1 MPPPPP
7 TPRRS
12 LFRLLQRRGCARLVP
27 RLFMLSCFSVNLKAQ
42 CSQGASQ
49 LGRAVPARRP
59 RARSARAGAAR
70 PTVFTI
76 ALRLPRISPFV
87 SCCMAKDEAQ
97 WAKQMEQLRDEIRR
111 HDRLYY
117 EEAAPIITDREYDRL
132 YKELVNLETQFPD
145 LVTPDSPTQR
155 VGGKPLK
162 AFEQVA
168 HVIPMLSLDNTYSEE
183 EVKNFYAR
191 IRRLLPNEKVPVV
204 IEPKVDGV
212 AVSLIYEN
220 GRLRQAAT
228 RGDGT
233 VGDNITQNIRT
244 IRSMPEQLRGA
255 APKLLEV
262 RGEVYMD
269 KHGFEELNDERRKAG
284 LPLFANPRN
293 AAAGSLKQLDPAI
306 VAKRPLGVVLYGTG
320 ATEGVDV
327 DVHSEIF
334 PLLKKL
340 GLPATERWWVA
351 KSVEEI
357 LEAIHELDG
366 IRHKFAYQTDGAVV
380 KVNSFAQ
387 RERLGFTAKSP
398 RWAIAYK
405 YEAERVET
413 RLNDIVIQVGRTG
426 ILTPVAMLEPVFV
439 SGSTVG
445 RATLHNEDEIKRKD
459 IRIGDTV
466 VIEKAGE
473 VIPAV
478 VEVVKSKRPRDAKA
492 FDFAR
497 HIHGKCPVCGS
508 PIRRDPQFVA
518 WRCENLQCPAQTTR
532 RVEFFAARSALDIE
546 SVGGIVADKL
556 VERGL
561 VRDPLD
567 LFELKTEQLAKLNLG
582 TDEEPRVFGEKNA
595 TKAIR
600 AIERARTLPLS
611 RWLFALAIPDVGR
624 TTASQLARFHETIED
639 VANSALLGDVLDYHK
654 KREEKEDAKEIADR
668 LLQAGFAKPSKSK
681 AEKGRG
687 ITTEVGPVVAQSVL
701 DFFASAAGKKILHRI
716 KELSIHPKSE
726 KVSAKKAAALPLT
739 GKTFVLTGTLPS
751 MAREEATERI
761 EALGGHVT
769 GSVSKKTDYVLAGAE
784 PGSKFDKAKELGVR
798 IIDEPE
804 FRKIL
809 DRG

>member
-1 MPPPPP
+1 MAPD
-7 TPRRS
+7 
-12 LFRLLQRRGCARLVP
+12 Q
-27 RLFMLSCFSVNLKAQ
+27 KE
-42 CSQGASQ
+42 
-49 LGRAVPARRP
+49 
-59 RARSARAGAAR
+59 AAKK
-70 PTVFTI
+70 I
-76 ALRLPRISPFV
+76 A
-87 SCCMAKDEAQ
+87 
-97 WAKQMEQLRDEIRR
+97 QLREEIRK
-111 HDRLYY
+111 HDQLYY
-117 EEAAPIITDREYDRL
+117 EEAAPVISDRDYDRL
-132 YKELVNLETQFPD
+132 YRELVDLETQFPD

-162 AFEQVA
+162 AFEQVP
-168 HVIPMLSLDNTYSEE
+168 HLIPMLSLDNTYSEQ

-191 IRRLLPNEKVPVV
+191 IQRLLPNEKIPVV

-220 GRLRQAAT
+220 GKLRQAAT
-228 RGDGT
+228 RGDGN
-233 VGDNITQNIRT
+233 VGDDITQNVRT
-244 IRSMPEQLRGA
+244 IRSVLEVLRGA

-269 KHGFEELNDERRKAG
+269 RKGFEKLNEERKKQG

-306 VAKRPLGVVLYGTG
+306 VAKRPLGIVLYGTG
-320 ATEGVDV
+320 ATERLNIEL
-327 DVHSEIF
+327 HSEVF

-340 GLPATERWWVA
+340 GLPTTERWWVA
-351 KSVEEI
+351 ESVEEI
-357 LEAIHELDG
+357 LDAIHELDG
-366 IRHKFAYQTDGAVV
+366 IRHNFAYQTDGAVV
-380 KVNSFAQ
+380 KVNSFMQ

-405 YEAERVET
+405 YAAERVET

-426 ILTPVAMLEPVFV
+426 ILTPVAALEPVLV

-478 VEVVKSKRPRDAKA
+478 VEVVKSKRPRDAKP
-492 FDFAR
+492 FDFAK
-497 HIHGKCPVCGS
+497 HIHGKCPVCGG

-561 VRDPLD
+561 VCEPLD
-567 LFELKTEQLAKLNLG
+567 LFELKVDQLAKLNLG
-582 TDEEPRVFGEKNA
+582 TEESPRVFGEKNA
-595 TKAIR
+595 AKAIH

-611 RWLFALAIPDVGR
+611 RWLFALAIPEVGK
-624 TTASQLARFHETIED
+624 TTATQLARFHDTIENIGHSQLLRD
-639 VANSALLGDVLDYHK
+639 VVDYHEERDDK
-654 KREEKEDAKEIADR
+654 KSAKEIAER
-668 LLQAGFAKPSKSK
+668 LIKSGFAKPSKSNAGK
-681 AEKGRG
+681 DG
-687 ITTEVGPVVAQSVL
+687 IVTEVGPVVAHSVL
-701 DFFASAAGKKILHRI
+701 HFFAAPTGKKILRRL
-716 KELSIHPKSE
+716 KELGIEPKSE
-726 KVSAKKAAALPLT
+726 KVSARKAAELPLA

-751 MAREEATERI
+751 MTREEATEKI

-769 GSVSKKTDYVLAGAE
+769 SSVSKKTDYVLAGAE
-784 PGSKFDKAKELGVR
+784 PGSKFDKAKELAVR
-798 IIDEPE
+798 IIDESQ
-804 FRKIL
+804 FRKML
-809 DRG
+809 

>member
-1 MPPPPP
+1 
-7 TPRRS
+7 
-12 LFRLLQRRGCARLVP
+12 
-27 RLFMLSCFSVNLKAQ
+27 
-42 CSQGASQ
+42 
-49 LGRAVPARRP
+49 
-59 RARSARAGAAR
+59 
-70 PTVFTI
+70 
-76 ALRLPRISPFV
+76 
-87 SCCMAKDEAQ
+87 MAMDETQA
-97 WAKQMEQLRDEIRR
+97 AKQMEQLRDEIRR

-117 EEAAPIITDREYDRL
+117 EEAAPIISDREYDRL
-132 YKELVNLETQFPD
+132 YKELVDLETQFPD
-145 LVTPDSPTQR
+145 LATPDSPTHR

-162 AFEQVA
+162 AFEQVP
-168 HVIPMLSLDNTYSEE
+168 HFIPMLSLDNTYSEE
-183 EVKNFYAR
+183 DVKNFYAR
-191 IRRLLPNEKVPVV
+191 IQRLLPNEKIPVV

-233 VGDNITQNIRT
+233 VGDDITQNIRT
-244 IRSMPEQLRGA
+244 ISSVPERLRGA
-255 APKLLEV
+255 APKLLEA
-262 RGEVYMD
+262 RGEVYMH
-269 KHGFEELNDERRKAG
+269 KRGFEKLNEERRKAG

-413 RLNDIVIQVGRTG
+413 RLNDIVIRVGRTG
-426 ILTPVAMLEPVFV
+426 ILTPVAMLEPVVV

-478 VEVVKSKRPRDAKA
+478 VEVVKSKRPRDAKP
-492 FDFAR
+492 FDFVK
-497 HIHGKCPVCGS
+497 HIHGKCPVCGG

-556 VERGL
+556 VESGL
-561 VRDPLD
+561 VREPLD

-600 AIERARTLPLS
+600 AIERARTPPLS

-624 TTASQLARFHETIED
+624 TTATQLAHFHETIED
-639 VANSALLGDVLDYHK
+639 VANSPLLKDVLQYHQ

-668 LLQAGFAKPSKSK
+668 LIQTGFANRSKSK

-701 DFFASAAGKKILHRI
+701 DFFASAAGKKTLHRI
-716 KELSIHPKSE
+716 KELGIHPKTE
-726 KVSAKKAAALPLT
+726 KVSAKKAAKLPLA
-739 GKTFVLTGTLPS
+739 GKTFVLTGTMPS
-751 MAREEATERI
+751 MTREEATEKI

-804 FRKIL
+804 FRKML
-809 DRG
+809 

>member
-1 MPPPPP
+1 MEE
-7 TPRRS
+7 
-12 LFRLLQRRGCARLVP
+12 
-27 RLFMLSCFSVNLKAQ
+27 KE
-42 CSQGASQ
+42 
-49 LGRAVPARRP
+49 
-59 RARSARAGAAR
+59 AAK
-70 PTVFTI
+70 
-76 ALRLPRISPFV
+76 RI
-87 SCCMAKDEAQ
+87 Q
-97 WAKQMEQLRDEIRR
+97 QLREEIRK

-117 EEAAPIITDREYDRL
+117 EEAAPIISDREYDRL
-132 YKELVNLETQFPD
+132 YKELVDLETQFPD
-145 LVTPDSPTQR
+145 LITPHSPTQR

-162 AFEQVA
+162 AFEQVS

-183 EVKNFYAR
+183 EVKNFHAR
-191 IRRLLPNEKVPVV
+191 IRRLLPNEKIPVV

-228 RGDGT
+228 RGDGN

-244 IRSMPEQLRGA
+244 IRSVPERLRDA

-269 KHGFEELNDERRKAG
+269 RKGFEKLNDERKRQG

-306 VAKRPLGVVLYGTG
+306 VAKRPLGVVFYGTG
-320 ATEGVDV
+320 ATEGLNV

-351 KSVEEI
+351 ESVEEI
-357 LEAIHELDG
+357 LDAIHELDG
-366 IRHKFAYQTDGAVV
+366 IRHNFAYQTDGAVV

-405 YEAERVET
+405 YAAERVET
-413 RLNDIVIQVGRTG
+413 RLRDIVIQVGRTG
-426 ILTPVAMLEPVFV
+426 ILTPVAVLEPVLV
-439 SGSTVG
+439 SGSTVA

-459 IRIGDTV
+459 IRVGDTV

-478 VEVVKSKRPRDAKA
+478 VTVVKSKRPRDAKP

-497 HIHGKCPVCGS
+497 HIHGKCPICGG

-556 VERGL
+556 VEGGL
-561 VRDPLD
+561 IREPLD
-567 LFELKTEQLAKLNLG
+567 LFKLKTEQLAKLNLG
-582 TDEEPRVFGEKNA
+582 TDEAPRVFGEKNA
-595 TKAIR
+595 TKAIK
-600 AIERARTLPLS
+600 AIERAKTLPLS
-611 RWLFALAIPDVGR
+611 RWLFALAIPDVGK
-624 TTASQLARFHETIED
+624 TTATQLAQFHDNIDDVAHSQL
-639 VANSALLGDVLDYHK
+639 LLDVLEYHQ
-654 KREEKEDAKEIADR
+654 KRDQKESAREIAER
-668 LLQAGFAKPSKSK
+668 LIKAGFAERSKSK
-681 AEKGRG
+681 AEKDG
-687 ITTEVGPVVAQSVL
+687 IVTEVGPVVAQSVL
-701 DFFASAAGKKILHRI
+701 DFFASTTGKKILRRLN
-716 KELSIHPKSE
+716 ELEIQPTSE
-726 KVSAKKAAALPLT
+726 KISAKKAAELPLA

-751 MAREEATERI
+751 MTRKEARKKI
-761 EALGGHVT
+761 EALGGHVSS
-769 GSVSKKTDYVLAGAE
+769 SVSKKTHYVLAGTE
-784 PGSKFDKAKELGVR
+784 PGSKFDKAKQLGVK
-798 IIDEPE
+798 IIDEAE

-809 DRG
+809 PR

>member
-1 MPPPPP
+1 M
-7 TPRRS
+7 
-12 LFRLLQRRGCARLVP
+12 AK
-27 RLFMLSCFSVNLKAQ
+27 NEAH
-42 CSQGASQ
+42 A
-49 LGRAVPARRP
+49 ARR
-59 RARSARAGAAR
+59 
-70 PTVFTI
+70 
-76 ALRLPRISPFV
+76 
-87 SCCMAKDEAQ
+87 
-97 WAKQMEQLRDEIRR
+97 MEQLREEIRR

-117 EEAAPIITDREYDRL
+117 EEAAPVISDREYDRL
-132 YKELVNLETQFPD
+132 YKELVDLETQFPD

-162 AFEQVA
+162 AFEQVP
-168 HVIPMLSLDNTYSEE
+168 HLVPMLSLDNTYSEE

-191 IRRLLPNEKVPVV
+191 IQRLLPNEKIPVV

-233 VGDNITQNIRT
+233 VGDDITQNIRT
-244 IRSMPEQLRGA
+244 IRSVPERLRGA
-255 APKLLEV
+255 TPKLLEV

-269 KHGFEELNDERRKAG
+269 KHGFEKLNDERRKAG

-357 LEAIHELDG
+357 LDAIHDLDG
-366 IRHKFAYQTDGAVV
+366 IRHNFAYQTDGAVV

-426 ILTPVAMLEPVFV
+426 ILTPVAMLEPVLV

-478 VEVVKSKRPRDAKA
+478 VEVVKSKRPRGAEP
-492 FDFAR
+492 FDFAK
-497 HIHGKCPVCGS
+497 HIHGKCPVCGG

-561 VRDPLD
+561 VREPLD
-567 LFELKTEQLAKLNLG
+567 LFALKTEELAKLNLG

-600 AIERARTLPLS
+600 AIERSRTLPLS

-624 TTASQLARFHETIED
+624 TTATQLAHFHKTIEE
-639 VANSALLGDVLDYHK
+639 VANSPLLNDVLQYHE
-654 KREEKEDAKEIADR
+654 KREEKKDAKEIADR
-668 LLQAGFAKPSKSK
+668 LTQAGFAKPSKSK
-681 AEKGRG
+681 AEKTRG

-701 DFFASAAGKKILHRI
+701 DFFASSVGKKTLRRI
-716 KELSIHPKSE
+716 KELGIHPKTE
-726 KVSAKKAAALPLT
+726 KVSAKKTAELPLA
-739 GKTFVLTGTLPS
+739 GKTFVLTGALPS
-751 MAREEATERI
+751 MTREEATERI

-784 PGSKFDKAKELGVR
+784 PGSKFDKAKELGIR
-798 IIDEPE
+798 IIGEPE
-804 FRKIL
+804 FRKML
-809 DRG
+809 

>member
-1 MPPPPP
+1 MDE
-7 TPRRS
+7 
-12 LFRLLQRRGCARLVP
+12 
-27 RLFMLSCFSVNLKAQ
+27 KE
-42 CSQGASQ
+42 
-49 LGRAVPARRP
+49 AVK
-59 RARSARAGAAR
+59 
-70 PTVFTI
+70 
-76 ALRLPRISPFV
+76 RI
-87 SCCMAKDEAQ
+87 
-97 WAKQMEQLRDEIRR
+97 EQLRREICK
-111 HDRLYY
+111 HDQLYY
-117 EEAAPIITDREYDRL
+117 EKAAPIINDRDYDRL
-132 YKELVNLETQFPD
+132 YKELVDLESQFPD

-162 AFEQVA
+162 AFEQVS
-168 HVIPMLSLDNTYSEE
+168 HLIPMLSLDNTYSEQ

-191 IRRLLPNEKVPVV
+191 IQRLLPDEKLPVV

-220 GRLRQAAT
+220 GKLRQAAT
-228 RGDGT
+228 RGHGN
-233 VGDNITQNIRT
+233 VGDNIKQNFRT
-244 IRSMPEQLRGA
+244 IRSVPERLRDG

-269 KHGFEELNDERRKAG
+269 RKGFEKLNEERKKQG

-306 VAKRPLGVVLYGTG
+306 VAKRPLGVVVYGTG
-320 ATEGVDV
+320 ATEGVDIE
-327 DVHSEIF
+327 VHSEIF
-334 PLLKKL
+334 PLIMKL

-351 KSVEEI
+351 ESVEEI
-357 LEAIHELDG
+357 LDAIHELDG
-366 IRHKFAYQTDGAVV
+366 IRHNFAYQTDGAVV

-405 YEAERVET
+405 YAAERVET
-413 RLNDIVIQVGRTG
+413 RLKDIISQVGRTV
-426 ILTPVAMLEPVFV
+426 ILTPVAVLEPVLV
-439 SGSTVG
+439 SGSTVS

-478 VEVVKSKRPRDAKA
+478 VEVVKSKRPRDAKP

-497 HIHGKCPVCGS
+497 HIHSKCPVCGS

-561 VRDPLD
+561 VREPLD
-567 LFELKTEQLAKLNLG
+567 LFELKIEQLAKLNLG
-582 TDEEPRVFGEKNA
+582 TDDESRVFGEKNA
-595 TKAIR
+595 TKAIH

-611 RWLFALAIPDVGR
+611 RWLFALAIPDVGK
-624 TTASQLARFHETIED
+624 TTATQLTWFHDTIED
-639 VANSALLGDVLDYHK
+639 VANSPLLRDVLRYH
-654 KREEKEDAKEIADR
+654 EKQEQKQDVAQIADR
-668 LLQAGFAKPSKSK
+668 DIKVGFAKQSKSK
-681 AEKGRG
+681 GEKSRG
-687 ITTEVGPVVAQSVL
+687 ITTVVGPVVAKSVL
-701 DFFASAAGKKILHRI
+701 GFFGSSVGKRILQRMKQLGI
-716 KELSIHPKSE
+716 EPTSE
-726 KVSAKKAAALPLT
+726 KVSAKKAAESPLA

-751 MAREEATERI
+751 FTREEATEKI
-761 EALGGHVT
+761 EALGGHVA
-769 GSVSKKTDYVLAGAE
+769 GSVSKKTDYVLAGSE

-798 IIDEPE
+798 IIDEAA
-804 FRKIL
+804 FRKML
-809 DRG
+809 